1 MVIGHEIT
9 HGFDDNGEKTA
20 EKVLFL
26 QVHSSH
32 CKKFRLQTAGPGAPV
47 HTGSRARDWGLH
59 QHTANVPLSIL
70 QRVFR
75 ELSGSRKG

>member
-26 QVHSSH
+26 QLPSSH
-32 CKKFRLQTAGPGAPV
+32 CKRFRLHTAGPGAPSTPV
-47 HTGSRARDWGLH
+47 HIPATGGNTSTLPTFH
-59 QHTANVPLSIL
+59 
-70 QRVFR
+70 
-75 ELSGSRKG
+75 